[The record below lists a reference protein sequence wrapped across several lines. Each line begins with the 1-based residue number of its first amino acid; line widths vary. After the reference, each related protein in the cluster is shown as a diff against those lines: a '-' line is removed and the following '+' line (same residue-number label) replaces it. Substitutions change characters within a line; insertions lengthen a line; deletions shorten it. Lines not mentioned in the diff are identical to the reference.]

1 MKKMKNVEEQR
12 RVNRRIKRV
21 TGKGMGKQV
30 TKCFSSHT
38 GTRTEYNEKQAMW
51 DVCRIENEARFTRSL
66 DTDFMQPPLLD
77 DMGLLAD
84 TPQVESMLNGTYD
97 FKEGTGPY
105 ARMFIEAAQRP
116 ATIANAPET
125 PQIITAENNSSF
137 WKSQKPKG
145 CEESQLNLLL
155 PPYRRGP

>member
-1 MKKMKNVEEQR
+1 LAKGTTTEAEMKKMKNVEEQR

-116 ATIANAPET
+116 TTLANAPEKT
-125 PQIITAENNSSF
+125 QDHHGGR
-137 WKSQKPKG
+137 Q
-145 CEESQLNLLL
+145 LLL
-155 PPYRRGP
+155 LEIAKAQRM